1 MRRPVGAFLIMSAI
15 LAAGVAGLAI
25 GRSNGPLPGWLD
37 GILPAAANQNPARPE
52 ATGPAIYYRDP
63 DGLPVYSLD
72 PKKTSAGKDYVA
84 VRSSE
89 DVSFEEQAPEATAT
103 KVGERGRIRFYRNP
117 MGLPDTSPTPKK
129 DSMGMDY
136 LPVYEN
142 EQDDDSTVKV
152 SAGKLQK
159 AGVQTEMVE
168 RRTLNTVVRAPGTV
182 QEDERRKSVVS
193 LRFEGFIDSVEN
205 VTTGTHVHK
214 GQRLMRI
221 YGPNL
226 SSAAAEYLSALNA
239 HPDAGIGNQ
248 ALKGARRRLEN
259 LDAPEK
265 FIAEIERTREIPVY
279 ASWPAPQDGEIVER
293 VAVNGMRAAPGDV
306 LFRIADHD
314 VVWVLADIAERDLS
328 LIEVGQTASVRL
340 RGYPDRVFVGKV
352 ALIYPHMMAETRTAR
367 IRIELPNPDEV
378 LRPDM
383 YADVEI
389 VTGAETPVVTVS
401 SSAVIDSGERQIV
414 LLDKGDGRFEPRTVK
429 LGRRG
434 GGRVEITEGLVEN
447 DKVVVSANF
456 LIDAESNLKAALN
469 GLDSGEKSQ

>member
-1 MRRPVGAFLIMSAI
+1 MRRLASAFLIVFAI
-15 LAAGVAGLAI
+15 LTAGAVGLVV
-25 GRSNGPLPGWLD
+25 GRSNGPLPGWLSSV
-37 GILPAAANQNPARPE
+37 LPAAAKQSPTQSE
-52 ATGPAIYYRDP
+52 ATGPVIYYRNP
-63 DGLPVYSLD
+63 DGLPDYSLT
-72 PKKTSAGKDYVA
+72 PKKTSSGREYAA
-84 VRSSE
+84 VHASE
-89 DVSFEEQAPEATAT
+89 DVSFDEKAPEVAAA
-103 KVGERGRIRFYRNP
+103 KGGERSRIRFYRNP

-136 LPVYEN
+136 LPVYEGD
-142 EQDDDSTVKV
+142 QDDDSSVKV
-152 SAGKLQK
+152 SAGKLQM
-159 AGVQTEMVE
+159 AGVQTELAE
-168 RRTLNTVVRAPGTV
+168 RRTLNTMVRAPGTV
-182 QEDERRKSVVS
+182 QEDERRQSVVS

-205 VTTGTHVHK
+205 VTTGSHVHK

-239 HPDAGIGNQ
+239 RPNAGISNE

-259 LDAPEK
+259 LDAPER
-265 FIAEIERTREIPVY
+265 FIADIERTREIPAY

-293 VAVNGMRAAPGDV
+293 TAVNGMRAAPGDV

-314 VVWVLADIAERDLS
+314 VVWVLVDVAERDLS
-328 LIEVGQTASVRL
+328 LIEVGQKASVRL
-340 RGYPDRVFVGKV
+340 RAYPDRVFNGKI
-352 ALIYPHMMAETRTAR
+352 ALIYPHLMAETRTAR
-367 IRIELPNPDEV
+367 IRIELPNPDDV

-389 VTGAETPVVTVS
+389 ATGTEAPVVTVS
-401 SSAVIDSGERQIV
+401 SSAVIDSGERQVV
-414 LLDKGDGRFEPRTVK
+414 LLAKGDGRFEPRAVK

-434 GGRVEITEGLVEN
+434 GGRVEIKEGLAEG

-469 GLDSGEKSQ
+469 GLDPGEKSQ

>member
-1 MRRPVGAFLIMSAI
+1 MRRPFSMLLVVCAVV
-15 LAAGVAGLAI
+15 AAGLVGLAV
-25 GRSNGPLPGWLD
+25 GRLSGPLAGWL
-37 GILPAAANQNPARPE
+37 GGALSAAAKPTPAQSE
-52 ATGPAIYYRDP
+52 AAGPIIYYRDP
-63 DGLPVYSLD
+63 DGLPDYSQT
-72 PKKTSAGKDYVA
+72 PKKASSGKEYLA
-84 VRSSE
+84 VRGSE
-89 DVSFEEQAPEATAT
+89 DVSFEEKAPEVMTA
-103 KVGERGRIRFYRNP
+103 KGGERRIRFYRNP

-129 DSMGMDY
+129 DPMGMDY
-136 LPVYEN
+136 LPVYEG
-142 EQDDDSTVKV
+142 EQDDDSSVKV

-159 AGVQTEMVE
+159 AGVQTEGAE
-168 RRTLNTVVRAPGTV
+168 RRTLNTMVRAPGTV

-214 GQRLMRI
+214 GQPLMRI

-239 HPDAGIGNQ
+239 RPDAGISNQ

-265 FIAEIERTREIPVY
+265 FIADIERTREIPAYV
-279 ASWPAPQDGEIVER
+279 SWPAPQDGDIVER
-293 VAVNGMRAAPGDV
+293 TAVNGMRAAPGDV
-306 LFRIADHD
+306 LFRISDHA
-314 VVWVLADIAERDLS
+314 VVWVLADVAERDLS
-328 LIEVGQTASVRL
+328 LIEVGQKASVRL
-340 RGYPDRVFVGKV
+340 RAYPDRVFNGKV
-352 ALIYPHMMAETRTAR
+352 ALIYPHLMAETRTAR
-367 IRIELPNPDEV
+367 IRIELPNPDDV

-389 VTGAETPVVTVS
+389 ATGTEAPVVTVS
-401 SSAVIDSGERQIV
+401 SSAVIDSGERQVV
-414 LLDKGDGRFEPRTVK
+414 LLAKGDGRFEPRAVK

-434 GGRVEITEGLVEN
+434 GGRVEIKEGLAEG

-469 GLDSGEKSQ
+469 GLDPGEK

>member
-1 MRRPVGAFLIMSAI
+1 MRRPVGAFLIVSAI
-15 LAAGVAGLAI
+15 LAAGVVGLAV
-25 GRSNGPLPGWLD
+25 GRSNRALPGGLD
-37 GILPAAANQNPARPE
+37 GVLSAAAKQNPAQSE
-52 ATGPAIYYRDP
+52 ATGPTVYYRDP
-63 DGLPVYSLD
+63 DGLPSYSLT
-72 PKKTSAGKDYVA
+72 PKKTSASKDYLP
-84 VRSSE
+84 VRASE
-89 DVSFEEQAPEATAT
+89 DVSFEEIAPEVAAA
-103 KVGERGRIRFYRNP
+103 KGGDRGKIRFYRNP

-136 LPVYEN
+136 LPVYEGD
-142 EQDDDSTVKV
+142 QDEDSSVKV
-152 SAGKLQK
+152 SAGKQQK
-159 AGVQTEMVE
+159 AGVQTEVAE
-168 RRTLNTVVRAPGTV
+168 RRTLSTVVRAPGTV

-193 LRFEGFIDSVEN
+193 LRFEGFIDTVEN
-205 VTTGTHVHK
+205 VTTGSHVHK

-239 HPDAGIGNQ
+239 NPNAGISNQ

-265 FIAEIERTREIPVY
+265 FIADIERIREIPAYV
-279 ASWPAPQDGEIVER
+279 SWPAPQDGEIIER
-293 VAVNGMRAAPGDV
+293 TAVNGMRAAPGDV

-314 VVWVLADIAERDLS
+314 VVWVLADVAERDLS
-328 LIEVGQTASVRL
+328 LIEVGQKASVRI
-340 RGYPDRVFVGKV
+340 RAYPDRVFVGNV
-352 ALIYPHMMAETRTAR
+352 TLIYPHLMAETRTAR
-367 IRIELPNPDEV
+367 IRIELPNPDEA

-389 VTGAETPVVTVS
+389 ATGTEAPVVTVS

-414 LLDKGDGRFEPRTVK
+414 LLDKGEGRFEPRAVK

-434 GGRVEITEGLVEN
+434 DGRIEIKEGLAEN

-469 GLDSGEKSQ
+469 GLDKGEKSQ

>member
-1 MRRPVGAFLIMSAI
+1 LV
-15 LAAGVAGLAI
+15 I
-25 GRSNGPLPGWLD
+25 GRSNSTLPGWLD
-37 GILPAAANQNPARPE
+37 GVLPAAAKQRMAQSE
-52 ATGPAIYYRDP
+52 ATGPTIYYRDP
-63 DGLPVYSLD
+63 DGLTAYSLI
-72 PKKTSAGKDYVA
+72 PKKTLAGKDYVA

-89 DVSFEEQAPEATAT
+89 DVSFEESAPETMTA
-103 KVGERGRIRFYRNP
+103 KGGERRRIRFYRNP

-129 DSMGMDY
+129 DPMGMDY
-136 LPVYEN
+136 LPVYEG
-142 EQDDDSTVKV
+142 EQDDDSSVKV

-159 AGVQTEMVE
+159 AGVQTELAE

-193 LRFEGFIDSVEN
+193 LRFEGFIDTVED

-239 HPDAGIGNQ
+239 RPDAGINNQ

-265 FIAEIERTREIPVY
+265 FIADIERTREIPAYV
-279 ASWPAPQDGEIVER
+279 SWPAPQDGEIVER
-293 VAVNGMRAAPGDV
+293 IAVNGMRAGPGDV
-306 LFRIADHD
+306 LFRISDHD
-314 VVWVLADIAERDLS
+314 VVWVLVDVAERDLS
-328 LIEVGQTASVRL
+328 LIEVGQTASIRL
-340 RGYPDRVFVGKV
+340 RAYPDRVFTGKV
-352 ALIYPHMMAETRTAR
+352 TLVYPHLMAATRTAQV
-367 IRIELPNPDEV
+367 RIELPNPDDV

-389 VTGAETPVVTVS
+389 ATGTEAAVVTVS
-401 SSAVIDSGERQIV
+401 SSAVIDSGDRQIV

-434 GGRVEITEGLVEN
+434 GGHVEIKEGLAEN

-469 GLDSGEKSQ
+469 GLDKGEKPQ

>member
-1 MRRPVGAFLIMSAI
+1 MRRPVSALLIVSAV
-15 LAAGVAGLAI
+15 LAAGVVGLAV

-37 GILPAAANQNPARPE
+37 GVLPAAAKQGPAPIE
-52 ATGPAIYYRDP
+52 ATGPVIYYRDP
-63 DGLPVYSLD
+63 DSLPDYSLT
-72 PKKTSAGKDYVA
+72 PKKTSSGKEYVA
-84 VRSSE
+84 VHASE
-89 DVSFEEQAPEATAT
+89 DVSFEEKAPEAMTA
-103 KVGERGRIRFYRNP
+103 KGGERGRIRYYRNP
-117 MGLPDTSPTPKK
+117 MGLPDTSPIPKK

-136 LPVYEN
+136 LPVYEG
-142 EQDDDSTVKV
+142 EQDDDSSIKV

-159 AGVQTEMVE
+159 AGVQTEVAE
-168 RRTLNTVVRAPGTV
+168 RRTLSTVVRAPGTV
-182 QEDERRKSVVS
+182 QEDERRKAVVS

-205 VTTGTHVHK
+205 VTTGAHVHK

-221 YGPNL
+221 YGPSL
-226 SSAAAEYLSALNA
+226 SSATAEYLSALNA
-239 HPDAGIGNQ
+239 SPNAGISNQ

-265 FIAEIERTREIPVY
+265 FIAAIKRTREIPVY

-293 VAVNGMRAAPGDV
+293 AAVNGMRAGPGDV
-306 LFRIADHD
+306 LFRIADHQ
-314 VVWVLADIAERDLS
+314 VVWVLVDVAERDLS
-328 LIEVGQTASVRL
+328 LIEVGQKAGVRL
-340 RGYPDRVFVGKV
+340 RAYPDRVFNGKV
-352 ALIYPHMMAETRTAR
+352 ALIYPHLMAETRTAR

-389 VTGAETPVVTVS
+389 VTGTEAPVVTVS
-401 SSAVIDSGERQIV
+401 SSAVIDSGQRQIV
-414 LLDKGDGRFEPRTVK
+414 LLDKGEGRFEPRAVK

-434 GGRVEITEGLVEN
+434 DGRIEIKEGLAEN

-456 LIDAESNLKAALN
+456 LIDAESNLKAALS

>member
-1 MRRPVGAFLIMSAI
+1 MRRPAGAFLIASAI
-15 LAAGVAGLAI
+15 MVAGVVGLVV
-25 GRSNGPLPGWLD
+25 GRSNRVLPGGLD
-37 GILPAAANQNPARPE
+37 GVLPAAAKHKPAQSE
-52 ATGPAIYYRDP
+52 ATGPTVYYRDP
-63 DGLPVYSLD
+63 DGLPDYSMT
-72 PKKTSAGKDYVA
+72 PKKTSAGKDYLAVA
-84 VRSSE
+84 DGE
-89 DVSFEEQAPEATAT
+89 DVSFEEKAPETMAA
-103 KVGERGRIRFYRNP
+103 KGEDRGKIRFYRNP

-136 LPVYEN
+136 LPVYEG
-142 EQDDDSTVKV
+142 EQDDDSSVKV

-159 AGVQTEMVE
+159 AGVQTEAAE

-205 VTTGTHVHK
+205 ITTGSHVHK

-239 HPDAGIGNQ
+239 RPNAGITTE

-259 LDAPEK
+259 LAAPEK
-265 FIAEIERTREIPVY
+265 FIADIERTREIPAYV
-279 ASWPAPQDGEIVER
+279 SWPAPQDGEIVER

-314 VVWVLADIAERDLS
+314 VVWVLVDVAERDLS
-328 LIEVGQTASVRL
+328 LIEVGQKASVRL
-340 RGYPDRVFVGKV
+340 RAYPDRVFVGNV
-352 ALIYPHMMAETRTAR
+352 TLIYPHLMAETRTAR
-367 IRIELPNPDEV
+367 IRIELPNPDEL

-389 VTGAETPVVTVS
+389 ATGAEAPVVTVS

-414 LLDKGDGRFEPRTVK
+414 LLDKGDGRFEPRAVK

-434 GGRVEITEGLVEN
+434 DGRIEIKEGLAEN

>member
-1 MRRPVGAFLIMSAI
+1 MRRTVGAFLIVSAI
-15 LAAGVAGLAI
+15 LVAGVVGLAV

-37 GILPAAANQNPARPE
+37 GVLPAAAKQSPAQSE
-52 ATGPAIYYRDP
+52 ATGPVIYYRDP
-63 DGLPVYSLD
+63 DGLPDYSLT
-72 PKKTSAGKDYVA
+72 PKKTSLGKDYLA
-84 VRSSE
+84 VRESE
-89 DVSFEEQAPEATAT
+89 DVSFEEKAPETMAA
-103 KVGERGRIRFYRNP
+103 KGGDRGKIRYYRNP

-136 LPVYEN
+136 LPVYEG
-142 EQDDDSTVKV
+142 EQDDDSSVKV

-159 AGVQTEMVE
+159 AGVQTEAAE
-168 RRTLNTVVRAPGTV
+168 RRTLNTVVLAPGSV

-193 LRFEGFIDSVEN
+193 LRFEGFIDSVGN

-214 GQRLMRI
+214 GQPLMRI

-239 HPDAGIGNQ
+239 RPDTGISNQ

-259 LDAPEK
+259 LGAPDD
-265 FIAEIERTREIPVY
+265 FIADIERTREVPVY
-279 ASWPAPQDGEIVER
+279 MNWPAPQNGEIVER
-293 VAVNGMRAAPGDV
+293 TAVNGMRAGPGDV
-306 LFRIADHD
+306 LFRIVDHD
-314 VVWVLADIAERDLS
+314 VVWVMVDVAERDLA
-328 LIEVGQTASVRL
+328 LIEVGQKVVVRP
-340 RGYPDRVFVGKV
+340 RAYPDHPFIGKV
-352 ALIYPHMMAETRTAR
+352 TVIYPHLKMETRTAR

-389 VTGAETPVVTVS
+389 TTGTEAPVVTVS
-401 SSAVIDSGERQIV
+401 SSAVIDSGARQIV
-414 LLDKGDGRFEPRTVK
+414 LLDKGDGRFEPRAVK

-434 GGRVEITEGLVEN
+434 DGRVEIKEGLAEG

-456 LIDAESNLKAALN
+456 LIDAESNLKAALS

>member
-1 MRRPVGAFLIMSAI
+1 MRRPIGAFLIVSAI
-15 LAAGVAGLAI
+15 LAAGVLGLAV

-37 GILPAAANQNPARPE
+37 GVLPAAAKQSPAQSE
-52 ATGPAIYYRDP
+52 ATGPVIYYRDP
-63 DGLPVYSLD
+63 AGLPDYSLI
-72 PKKTSAGKDYVA
+72 PKKTSEGTDYLA
-84 VRSSE
+84 VRSSD
-89 DVSFEEQAPEATAT
+89 DVNFEEKPPEVATA
-103 KVGERGRIRFYRNP
+103 KGGERGRIRFYRNP

-136 LPVYEN
+136 LPVYEGD
-142 EQDDDSTVKV
+142 QDDDSSVKV
-152 SAGKLQK
+152 SAGKVQK
-159 AGVQTEMVE
+159 AGVQTEVAE
-168 RRTLNTVVRAPGTV
+168 RRALSTVVRAPGTV

-193 LRFEGFIDSVEN
+193 LRFEGFIDTVEN

-239 HPDAGIGNQ
+239 RPNAGISTE

-265 FIAEIERTREIPVY
+265 FIADIERTREIPAYV
-279 ASWPAPQDGEIVER
+279 SWPAPQDGEIVER

-306 LFRIADHD
+306 LFRLADHD

-328 LIEVGQTASVRL
+328 LIEVGQKASVRL
-340 RGYPDRVFVGKV
+340 RAYPDRVFVGNV
-352 ALIYPHMMAETRTAR
+352 TLIYPHLMAETRTAR

-389 VTGAETPVVTVS
+389 ATGAETPVLTVS
-401 SSAVIDSGERQIV
+401 NSAVIDSGERQIV
-414 LLDKGDGRFEPRTVK
+414 LLDKGDGRFEPRAVK

-434 GGRVEITEGLVEN
+434 DGRIEIKEGLAEN

-469 GLDSGEKSQ
+469 GLDSGEKPK